1 MRDIAVTLAVLA
13 LLPLILRRPYIGI
26 LAWSWIGYMNP
37 HRLAYGFAREA
48 PFAMLIGAT
57 TLVAMLFMKDR
68 IRIPWTRETA
78 LLLMFVLWV
87 GLTTVFSLQ
96 QDHSLVQFEKVVK
109 IQIMVFATMIL
120 IRERHQLHLLVWVVV
135 LSLGFY
141 GVKGGLFTVLTGG
154 GYHVMGPLGS
164 FIGGNNELGL
174 ALIMV
179 LPLMRYLQLQLDR
192 KWQRNLMLLAMVLT
206 VIAILGTQSRGALLG
221 LAVMAIAMVLKSRR
235 RFTLL
240 LLAALM
246 VPLSFSVMP
255 SSWFER
261 MASIQ
266 EYEEDGSAQGRIN
279 AWKFAINLAQSRPL
293 VGGGFE
299 AFHWRNFRQYAPD
312 PFDVKDAH
320 SIYFE
325 VLGEHGFAGLS
336 IYLLLGFFTWR
347 SASWI
352 IRSTR
357 ESVDMQWAR
366 DLAAMI
372 QVSLVGYASAGAFL
386 GLAYFDFIYQLM
398 AMVVII
404 RVMIMRQQGVPL
416 QERADAVSPPENESD
431 RAAVRNMT
439 HRQ

>member
-1 MRDIAVTLAVLA
+1 MRDIAVTLAVIA

-57 TLVAMLFMKDR
+57 TLVAMLFMKDK
-68 IRIPWTRETA
+68 IRIPWTRETV
-78 LLLMFVLWV
+78 LLLLFVLWM

-96 QDHSLVQFEKVVK
+96 QDYSLIQLEKVVK

-141 GVKGGLFTVLTGG
+141 GVKGGIFTVLTGG
-154 GYHVMGPLGS
+154 GHHVMGPLGS

-221 LAVMAIAMVLKSRR
+221 LAVMAVTMVLKSRR

-240 LLAALM
+240 LFAALM
-246 VPLSFSVMP
+246 VPLSFTVMP
-255 SSWFER
+255 DSWFQR

-266 EYEEDGSAQGRIN
+266 EYEEDGSARGRIN
-279 AWKFAINLAQSRPL
+279 AWEFAINLAQSRPL

-299 AFHWRNFRQYAPD
+299 AFHWRNFRLYAPD

-325 VLGEHGFAGLS
+325 VMGEHGFAGLF

-352 IRSTR
+352 IRNTR
-357 ESVDMQWAR
+357 ESADMQWAR

-404 RVMIMRQQGVPL
+404 KVMVMRRQDAPL
-416 QERADAVSPPENESD
+416 QERADAVSPPENESEHT
-431 RAAVRNMT
+431 R
-439 HRQ
+439 